1 MSHYLDYIIIGFLII
16 GFLLGFKDG
25 LLKKILSLLGFI
37 VAIIAAIYLSPKV
50 RPFFIDA
57 LNFSPKTSLYV
68 SIILIFLLFFILS
81 KIVVKLFKP
90 QNSVLGFIDRL
101 IGGIIGIFQLGLFLS
116 ALLIILNFFE
126 YPTQEEKKQIKY
138 YSLVYNLIP
147 STFKFV
153 ERISPE
159 SKIVFDLLNQFQ
171 KLLKK

>member
-1 MSHYLDYIIIGFLII
+1 MSHYLDYVIIGFLII

-25 LLKKILSLLGFI
+25 LFKKIFSLLGFI

-50 RPFFIDA
+50 RPLFIDI
-57 LNFSPKTSLYV
+57 LKISPKTSLYV
-68 SIILIFLLFFILS
+68 SIILIFLFFFILS
-81 KIVVKLFKP
+81 KIVIKLFRPK
-90 QNSVLGFIDRL
+90 NSVLGFIDRL
-101 IGGIIGIFQLGLFLS
+101 IGGIIGVFQLGLFLS

-126 YPTQEEKKQIKY
+126 YPTKEEKNKIKY

-159 SKIVFDLLNQFQ
+159 SKIIFDSLNQFQ

>member
-1 MSHYLDYIIIGFLII
+1 MSHYLDYVIIGFLII

-101 IGGIIGIFQLGLFLS
+101 IGGIIGIFQLGLLLS

-153 ERISPE
+153 ERIFPE
-159 SKIVFDLLNQFQ
+159 SNIVFDSLNQFQ